1 MIRHVRA
8 AVFVGVMGM
17 GSMALAAEK
26 APREMKIDV
35 GGTRVDIEPGASVSI
50 RAPGGD
56 VRTRASAEQRGTVEV
71 RDGRIRLTGDG
82 QTQTVTCGDE
92 GAEVL
97 VGGSANQYTVR
108 GDCKYIAVSGS
119 SNRVWVD
126 TVGRVD
132 VSGSGNLIL
141 WKHEGES
148 PPALTG
154 TGGSGSARR

>member
-1 MIRHVRA
+1 MSRHVRA
-8 AVFVGVMGM
+8 AAFVVVMGM

-26 APREMKIDV
+26 AAPPREMKIDV

-56 VRTRASAEQRGTVEV
+56 VRTSASAEQRGTVEV

-97 VGGSANQYTVR
+97 VGGSSNRYTVR
-108 GDCKYIAVSGS
+108 GDCKYIAVSGA

-141 WKHEGES
+141 WKHEE
-148 PPALTG
+148 G
-154 TGGSGSARR
+154 TGGSGR